1 MKTFKT
7 HIDEGTWALPD
18 TQKKYDELM
27 KLMKRP
33 IPAGKATK
41 ILYNFA
47 GDDALF
53 DAIGEKEKEDKNG
66 DVRPMVNHFLDL
78 PASRKY
84 MKKHGIKGVFANK
97 EEVEIDEANLND
109 YAAKFKQKM
118 GKTTYQTMT
127 DWVDGI
133 GGLTKREASTLKLKL
148 KPFTEEIKLDEGRM
162 SDLHLLIKQGKSAEE
177 IAKIM
182 KVDVKTIKTLMNDFR
197 ESARSD
203 ALRSIRRDKDLG
215 KRSDVE
221 ADDSATDADI
231 KGASKNIIMQMRKV
245 VSLNGR
251 FAVEFEDKKK
261 VKIPVNIGV
270 AVQQKFDSFRKPID
284 KEKFQAKVAKS
295 YKSMLTALKENKTIL
310 DRISKKIQERKN
322 G

>member
-1 MKTFKT
+1 
-7 HIDEGTWALPD
+7 
-18 TQKKYDELM
+18 
-27 KLMKRP
+27 
-33 IPAGKATK
+33 
-41 ILYNFA
+41 
-47 GDDALF
+47 
-53 DAIGEKEKEDKNG
+53 
-66 DVRPMVNHFLDL
+66 
-78 PASRKY
+78 
-84 MKKHGIKGVFANK
+84 
-97 EEVEIDEANLND
+97 
-109 YAAKFKQKM
+109 
-118 GKTTYQTMT
+118 
-127 DWVDGI
+127 
-133 GGLTKREASTLKLKL
+133 
-148 KPFTEEIKLDEGRM
+148 
-162 SDLHLLIKQGKSAEE
+162 
-177 IAKIM
+177 
-182 KVDVKTIKTLMNDFR
+182 MNDFR

>member
-1 MKTFKT
+1 MRHGKVVRYVPQRGAASPYYVVDVGEYQS
-7 HIDEGTWALPD
+7 IEV
-18 TQKKYDELM
+18 
-27 KLMKRP
+27 
-33 IPAGKATK
+33 PAHK
-41 ILYNFA
+41 I
-47 GDDALF
+47 
-53 DAIGEKEKEDKNG
+53 
-66 DVRPMVNHFLDL
+66 
-78 PASRKY
+78 
-84 MKKHGIKGVFANK
+84 K
-97 EEVEIDEANLND
+97 EEVELDEGEKGLWHNIHKKKERGEKMRKKGDPGAPT
-109 YAAKFKQKM
+109 AAAFKKAQ
-118 GKTTYQTMT
+118 
-127 DWVDGI
+127 
-133 GGLTKREASTLKLKL
+133 
-148 KPFTEEIKLDEGRM
+148 EEIDEGRM
-162 SDLHLLIKQGKSAEE
+162 SDLHLLIKQGKSAEQ
-177 IAKIM
+177 IAKLM
-182 KVDVKTIKTLMNDFR
+182 KLDVKTIKTLMNDFR

-261 VKIPVNIGV
+261 VKIPVNI
-270 AVQQKFDSFRKPID
+270 AAIVQQKFDSFRKPID